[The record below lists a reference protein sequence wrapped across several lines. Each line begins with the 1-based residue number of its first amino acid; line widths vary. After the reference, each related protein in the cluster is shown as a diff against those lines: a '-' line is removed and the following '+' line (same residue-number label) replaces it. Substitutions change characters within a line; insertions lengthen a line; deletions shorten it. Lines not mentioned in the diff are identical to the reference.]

1 LFAKTDRVEVHRES
15 LRSHRA
21 AGPCCGEFDRDV
33 VRAGCSVD
41 ARHDAWHKSQVRLV
55 DIVNEDVV
63 TDLELV
69 PLQSQ
74 HH

>member
-1 LFAKTDRVEVHRES
+1 LFAKTDWVEMHRES
-15 LRSHRA
+15 LWPHGA
-21 AGPCCGEFDRDV
+21 AGARCGEFDRDV

-41 ARHDAWHKSQVRLV
+41 ARHDAWHKCQVRLV